1 MTDFLHND
9 EAIFHDE
16 TTDVFRLNQ
25 LLDDLTEKRFITV
38 NVFVAAVRGALDLHG
53 ITLPMLDVEGAHGY
67 DKTGAS
73 VEDGKFVQAGITD
86 GSNVDMYAPPVDGEF
101 IFNVKD
107 IHDTD
112 GPSDIYLYML
122 AEREEDGV
130 YACYAQLVNGDEL
143 EELMSSDPLDDEFP
157 ELVGDIAGETDWLK
171 QQRHLNGGAR
181 DVDEAPP
188 QG

>member
-1 MTDFLHND
+1 MTDYLHSD

-16 TTDVFRLNQ
+16 TTDVARLNT

-53 ITLPMLDVEGAHGY
+53 ITLPMLDVEGFPA
-67 DKTGAS
+67 TGPGPTAM
-73 VEDGKFVQAGITD
+73 DGKFVQAGVTD
-86 GSNVDMYAPPVDGEF
+86 GANVNMYAPPVDGEF
-101 IFNVKD
+101 IFNVKCS
-107 IHDTD
+107 HDVD
-112 GPSDIYLYML
+112 GPSDIYLYMI

-130 YACYAQLVNGDEL
+130 FACYAQLVNGDEL
-143 EELMSSDPLDDEFP
+143 EELVSSDPLDKEFP
-157 ELVGDIAGETDWLK
+157 ELVGDLAGETEWLA